1 MIGIMMGGGW
11 NAENQNIERSEHQ
24 KFFKMIRTLKV
35 KKITTSKVFRMIRTL
50 KVKKITTSK
59 V

>member
-1 MIGIMMGGGW
+1 MGGGW
-11 NAENQNIERSEHQ
+11 NAENQNIKRSEHQ
-24 KFFKMIRTLKV
+24 KFFMMIRTLKV